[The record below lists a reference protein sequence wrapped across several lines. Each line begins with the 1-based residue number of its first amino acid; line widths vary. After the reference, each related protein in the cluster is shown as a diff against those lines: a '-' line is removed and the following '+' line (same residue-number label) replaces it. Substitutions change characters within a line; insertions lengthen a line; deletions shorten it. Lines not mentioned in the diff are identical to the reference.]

1 MTVPADHSPPPDEG
15 LPRER
20 TALAWSRTILV
31 ANGLWLPL
39 LALQVHR
46 QLWVLAAASAVAA
59 GAVAWR
65 STIATRHAELRA
77 ERAGSAYPLLV
88 GLATAV
94 GPGRRRRSTSA
105 PGLVGRPRSADE
117 DGGRGR
123 HTAEC
128 GRNHR
133 GRQPDE
139 QRVGLLAVATGAPG
153 GITTVDY
160 RVRNNYLDHQGRW
173 GETRQSSGSDLI
185 AYPNPP
191 EGD

>member
-20 TALAWSRTILV
+20 TALAWSRTVLV

-59 GAVAWR
+59 G
-65 STIATRHAELRA
+65 
-77 ERAGSAYPLLV
+77 GS
-88 GLATAV
+88 
-94 GPGRRRRSTSA
+94 
-105 PGLVGRPRSADE
+105 
-117 DGGRGR
+117 
-123 HTAEC
+123 
-128 GRNHR
+128 
-133 GRQPDE
+133 
-139 QRVGLLAVATGAPG
+139 LLAVATGAPG

>member
-46 QLWVLAAASAVAA
+46 QLWVLGAASALAA

-94 GPGRRRRSTSA
+94 VA
-105 PGLVGRPRSADE
+105 AAL
-117 DGGRGR
+117 GGMA
-123 HTAEC
+123 TAA
-128 GRNHR
+128 
-133 GRQPDE
+133 
-139 QRVGLLAVATGAPG
+139 AV
-153 GITTVDY
+153 
-160 RVRNNYLDHQGRW
+160 
-173 GETRQSSGSDLI
+173 LI
-185 AYPNPP
+185 
-191 EGD
+191 G